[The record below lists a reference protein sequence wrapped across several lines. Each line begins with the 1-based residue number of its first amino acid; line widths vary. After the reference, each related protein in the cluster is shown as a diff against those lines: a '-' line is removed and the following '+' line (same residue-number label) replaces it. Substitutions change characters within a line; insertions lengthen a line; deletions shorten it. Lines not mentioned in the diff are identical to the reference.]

1 MTYFP
6 KEAGT
11 NLLHNG
17 AMQVHQRGTSS
28 TGITTG
34 NWYTADRWY
43 VLPSSMGTWT
53 NTVES
58 DAPSGSGLR
67 KSNKILCTTADAS
80 PAAGDYMVF
89 RQRLE
94 GQDVQALKKGTA
106 SAEPVTLSFWTKSN
120 TTGTYVVELYDN
132 DNARYVS
139 AAYTVS
145 SSGTWE
151 YQSITFPG
159 DATGVFDNDA
169 EASLAIQFWL
179 GAGSTFTSGTLSTVW
194 ATTAADRAAGQT
206 NLAAAT
212 NNYWQVTGVQLEPGT
227 AASPFQFKPYGL
239 ELIEAQR
246 YYQKFWSDSAISGN
260 GMYITS
266 GQIYT
271 GSAAYFELPLIQTMR
286 VVPALSYAGTIT
298 AGHYSYTGAALTNL
312 TIYGGSTPDVVTLY
326 AENSGTAWIASTG
339 WNCLKIGPSAS
350 PGTTYIAFSAD
361 L

>member
-58 DAPSGSGLR
+58 DAPTGSGLR

-80 PAAGDYMVF
+80 PSAGDYIVF

-106 SAEPVTLSFWTKSN
+106 SAESVTLSFWTKSN
-120 TTGTYVVELYDN
+120 ATGTYVVELYDN

-159 DATGVFDNDA
+159 DATGVFDNDS

-179 GAGSTFTSGTLSTVW
+179 GAGTTFTSGTLAPLGELQPPTVRSVRPILQQRQ
-194 ATTAADRAAGQT
+194 TT
-206 NLAAAT
+206 
-212 NNYWQVTGVQLEPGT
+212 TG
-227 AASPFQFKPYGL
+227 K
-239 ELIEAQR
+239 
-246 YYQKFWSDSAISGN
+246 
-260 GMYITS
+260 
-266 GQIYT
+266 
-271 GSAAYFELPLIQTMR
+271 
-286 VVPALSYAGTIT
+286 
-298 AGHYSYTGAALTNL
+298 
-312 TIYGGSTPDVVTLY
+312 
-326 AENSGTAWIASTG
+326 
-339 WNCLKIGPSAS
+339 
-350 PGTTYIAFSAD
+350 
-361 L
+361 